1 MVSKEKEYHIP
12 QLQGEHLPVAYV
24 NVCTLHNL
32 QRPQGVCGPLVG
44 HWGCCGKQ
52 DNEDLCQAEKGTE
65 CYYK

>member
-44 HWGCCGKQ
+44 H
-52 DNEDLCQAEKGTE
+52 
-65 CYYK
+65 